1 MSKKMK
7 IKITDFVPGVLAILA
22 FVARYI
28 KFYKVIDNKILG
40 KVYISFVQKMQ
51 ECNKPLVGMLDT
63 CSGVGT
69 TNTIW
74 WVVIA
79 ALLLVQI
86 FILYK
91 RFAKK

>member
-1 MSKKMK
+1 
-7 IKITDFVPGVLAILA
+7 
-22 FVARYI
+22 
-28 KFYKVIDNKILG
+28 
-40 KVYISFVQKMQ
+40 MQ
-51 ECNKPLVGMLDT
+51 ECSKPLVGMLDT